1 MTNEY
6 HKDLWGL
13 IDFDVVN
20 YRNPETALYILRK
33 DLSKD
38 YKIQFPIFDLAY
50 SIYWKKVNPN
60 IPFNQNTM
68 PLLEEGGIVADI
80 FAIIGDVPV
89 IGLVPK
95 ILNLTFRSEEHTSE
109 LQSRGHLVCR
119 LLLEKKN

>member
-6 HKDLWGL
+6 PKDLWGL

-60 IPFNQNTM
+60 IPFNQHTM
-68 PLLEEGGIVADI
+68 PLIEEGGIVDDI
-80 FAIIGDVPV
+80 WAIISDVSV
-89 IGLVPK
+89 IGLVRDIQYVTLK
-95 ILNLTFRSEEHTSE
+95 RQE
-109 LQSRGHLVCR
+109 
-119 LLLEKKN
+119 